1 MSRVLS
7 VISLALAF
15 VVFGVGCGPS
25 EPAGPKLVPVKGS
38 VTLDGKPME
47 SGDVIF
53 TAPGNVHTASFEVKG
68 GAFSGQ
74 AAPGDNKVAVM
85 SYKQG
90 EAVQMGDQKFGGE
103 KENFIPAQFNHQT
116 TLSAKVA
123 EGGANEFKFEV
134 TSQ

>member
-7 VISLALAF
+7 VVSLAVAL
-15 VVFGVGCGPS
+15 VVFGIGCGPS
-25 EPAGPKLVPVKGS
+25 EPKGPKLFPVKGS
-38 VTLDGKPME
+38 VTLDGNPME
-47 SGDVIF
+47 SGEVIF
-53 TAPGNVHTASFEVKG
+53 TAPGNASVSTFEVKG
-68 GAFSGQ
+68 GSFSGQ
-74 AAPGDNKVAVM
+74 AAAGENKVSVM

-123 EGGANEFKFEV
+123 ESGANEFKFEV